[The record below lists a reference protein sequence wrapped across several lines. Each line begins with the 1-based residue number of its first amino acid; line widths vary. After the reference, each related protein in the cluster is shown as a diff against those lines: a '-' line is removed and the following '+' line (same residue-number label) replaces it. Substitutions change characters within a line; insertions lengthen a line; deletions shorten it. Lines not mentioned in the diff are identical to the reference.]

1 MELGVYRLSE
11 PDLLVIIHP
20 CYYLFLYSYTT
31 SYSSTLVPPEECFS
45 CKGSQH
51 FSLFFCFAFFSLT
64 LFFINLFVTFIYLT
78 RLPSQRDSELMETLL
93 AHSFDYLS
101 SYEPSKVR
109 KGLRQVEGLLAHIC
123 LSKPKQ
129 SPVVRRR
136 SLLGMG
142 PPPPPPKALSELK
155 DDPAFREFFKLQ
167 EGFQWNGMFL
177 LAYVFL
183 MACV

>member
-1 MELGVYRLSE
+1 MELGVYSLSE

-64 LFFINLFVTFIYLT
+64 LFLLIFLLPLYILRDFRLSVTL
-78 RLPSQRDSELMETLL
+78 ELMETLL